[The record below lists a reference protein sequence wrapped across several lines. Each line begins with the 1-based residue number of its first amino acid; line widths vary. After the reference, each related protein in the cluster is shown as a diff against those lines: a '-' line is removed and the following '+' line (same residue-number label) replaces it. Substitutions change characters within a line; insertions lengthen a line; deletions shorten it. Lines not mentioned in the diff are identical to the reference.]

1 MLRDAGWRCH
11 ARGVTSSTVSYLPGR
26 AYRDGVLICS
36 RVHVAVT
43 RDVRT
48 APDSPVAPRIRVSF
62 AEDLDGALRDE
73 LERLVR
79 ARGTRGERLAE
90 TLAPLEVV
98 WDEPR
103 GARRLVGRLQPPRA
117 QRYGPLEEISFPL
130 RAGAHAQD
138 AGAATAAQL
147 APGSAGGAPA
157 ASEPPACDMCAAP
170 AVYRNADAD
179 EQLCGACGIYVA
191 GQHHG
196 KAAIARELLG
206 DAIGGL
212 LAAALTREHI
222 ESMADGELEGVYR
235 PSGPDIARTEDPRPW
250 VRYLLDPIA
259 PR

>member
-1 MLRDAGWRCH
+1 MLRNAGRRCH
-11 ARGVTSSTVSYLPGR
+11 ARGVSSSTISCLPGR

-43 RDVRT
+43 RDVRI
-48 APDSPVAPRIRVSF
+48 APDSPVALRIRVSF
-62 AEDLDGALRDE
+62 AERLDGALRDE

-103 GARRLVGRLQPPRA
+103 GARRLVGRLQPPRT
-117 QRYGPLEEISFPL
+117 QRCGPLEEISFPL
-130 RAGAHAQD
+130 RAGARAQD
-138 AGAATAAQL
+138 AGPATAAQS
-147 APGSAGGAPA
+147 APGSTGGAPA
-157 ASEPPACDMCAAP
+157 ASEPHFCDMCGAP
-170 AVYRNADAD
+170 AVYRNADSD

-206 DAIGGL
+206 DAIAEL
-212 LAAALTREHI
+212 LDVALSREHI
-222 ESMADGELEGVYR
+222 EAMADGELEGVSR
-235 PSGPDIARTEDPRPW
+235 PCGPDVAYTEDPRPW